1 MPAPDNIP
9 PLPQSDSSQL
19 PLVPLPPLSEPPPP
33 PSSSLPSL
41 PSSPLLSPS
50 QSSSSPPSGPASSP
64 PSGPASSPP
73 SGPASS
79 PPSGPAS
86 SPPSGPASSPPSGPA
101 SSPPSGPASSPPLSL
116 QSSPLPPGPPPA
128 ISPSPPPLLVRPSPP
143 LPGRPLFSPPLSPP
157 QRPASLSLPDPQL
170 FPPPSPPFITPVA
183 SISYYSPP
191 PSPPSGPSPL
201 LPAALSAAPPAA
213 PQHQQIVGAISTPLY
228 FTTALIG
235 ADYTQISG
243 SSTSLSAFNASFTAA
258 TAAALGV
265 STHQISV
272 ISISPGSVIVNAS
285 VSSVAGYY
293 DDTAPYSSSSS
304 SNTSSTLPASSASS
318 SPALPTIGIQVIQA
332 ALEAYQS
339 DPVATLGTSSFMI
352 KYGVTSVQISSPPAP
367 EKLGGAAAAPSPPG
381 SSRSGVSGATSVS
394 YATIGIVV
402 GLGIGVIS
410 LLVAA
415 VVIWKRRHQ
424 LAAAH
429 YGDAVGGQAG
439 DFANAPLGGLPEYSV
454 QAAVDSFSR
463 VVLGGNSH
471 QQQHHD
477 EPLSKE
483 SSTSSTVPDSS
494 ATSGPGLHTGRMHH
508 MMGGRESSSS
518 GGGTCIVLANGAPG
532 ITKGGGHNTNNTTKL
547 ISLKCSSAIS
557 DGGPIA
563 AVEAIHQLEAD
574 DIEAGMVATGAC
586 SDVKMIVPAT
596 AGSSHSSGHYP
607 VVSLSSAGPINNPVF
622 LLTGSRNR
630 DRRGKHNQQ
639 VIALSADHH
648 DPSMVIEDLKMSHS
662 ANCKV
667 SCNEEPNQ
675 LASPAMTDAK
685 AVKIMG
691 IKCQSSSALPA
702 SQKPTSGKRGSD
714 NHHDNDRKVL
724 PERFGGVSTAV
735 QPAAVVNSGGTSN
748 SSSSALGCGFSGFSG
763 AGPSHCFPA
772 GGSSGEQQQPS
783 AGSIFSA
790 VQAVASTI
798 PLIQACIAVA
808 NQAIAAADR
817 VVANHARCE
826 RLAIRINNLL
836 PALRALHRKMEND
849 PGSSEADEHLNK
861 HLGSISRVL
870 VRCKDCITRWTQD
883 PKSKLKVL
891 ANMFSS
897 SEFQQEF
904 LDLNS
909 SISDAV
915 LDLNLSVQLIK
926 GAGVFSMLET
936 PSTTEKIEAG
946 QQYQLDLQRDLDQFA
961 ELISREGGWKGL
973 SREDQRAVADFY
985 KSKGLDLDDILSQ
998 TESHARADMVSKKV
1012 DDLMYILWEDIK
1024 APRNNA
1030 TTSGGGGGQRSLA
1043 TTANGTAGSSD
1054 QQLEFIGQG
1063 GYGKVYR
1070 GRWQGQ
1076 DVAVKKMEF
1085 ATSSKAKEELS
1096 REAYI
1101 MSTCTHPHIAKC
1113 FGLSTEPSTGVPALV
1128 MKYYPR
1134 GTLLEVLQE
1143 AGPGELTTV
1152 LKLRMALNVARGMAY
1167 LHCRPNERVVHGDL
1181 KTANLL
1187 VDTEYDVYITDFGLA
1202 KMQTITRTLGSKSS
1216 ARSVLYTPPE
1226 VLEDPNS
1233 LRAAS
1238 GDVYAFAM
1246 VLLELFTRKMP
1257 FSGANEGQIWQW
1269 VVHGKR
1275 PSIPVSTAPSTISIT
1290 SQQQEV
1296 LQMKSCNIAAVLN
1309 DEANGLLGGRS
1320 CNSLAEACGQEC
1332 QNLLALSRDMNSCR
1346 GRQLDVINQQSM
1358 PSQSSKVNVQ
1368 SNTSRPEATA
1378 AKAASTTSNPN
1389 DGVRRVERFN
1399 DRDMVPLSVA
1409 SLIKRCWSQ
1418 APNNRPTF
1426 QAISAELIAVVRELA
1441 LEDDMEIL

>member
-1 MPAPDNIP
+1 MHPSPQ
-9 PLPQSDSSQL
+9 LPQLHWES
-19 PLVPLPPLSEPPPP
+19 PPIRS
-33 PSSSLPSL
+33 
-41 PSSPLLSPS
+41 LLS
-50 QSSSSPPSGPASSP
+50 AS
-64 PSGPASSPP
+64 A
-73 SGPASS
+73 
-79 PPSGPAS
+79 
-86 SPPSGPASSPPSGPA
+86 
-101 SSPPSGPASSPPLSL
+101 L
-116 QSSPLPPGPPPA
+116 
-128 ISPSPPPLLVRPSPP
+128 
-143 LPGRPLFSPPLSPP
+143 
-157 QRPASLSLPDPQL
+157 DP
-170 FPPPSPPFITPVA
+170 
-183 SISYYSPP
+183 Y
-191 PSPPSGPSPL
+191 
-201 LPAALSAAPPAA
+201 
-213 PQHQQIVGAISTPLY
+213 
-228 FTTALIG
+228 
-235 ADYTQISG
+235 
-243 SSTSLSAFNASFTAA
+243 
-258 TAAALGV
+258 
-265 STHQISV
+265 
-272 ISISPGSVIVNAS
+272 
-285 VSSVAGYY
+285 
-293 DDTAPYSSSSS
+293 SSSS
-304 SNTSSTLPASSASS
+304 SNTSTLPASSYSSASS

-339 DPVATLGTSSFMI
+339 NPVATLGTSFMT
-352 KYGVTSVQISSPPAP
+352 KYGVTSVQVVPAVAASGISTSISPPPSSQISSPPAP
-367 EKLGGAAAAPSPPG
+367 EQLGGGGAAAALSSPPG
-381 SSRSGVSGATSVS
+381 SSRSGATSVS
-394 YATIGIVV
+394 YATIGIIV

-424 LAAAH
+424 LAAN
-429 YGDAVGGQAG
+429 YGDADGGQAG
-439 DFANAPLGGLPEYSV
+439 DYFANAPLGGLPEYSV

-471 QQQHHD
+471 NQQQHHD

-483 SSTSSTVPDSS
+483 SSTSSTSSTVPDSS
-494 ATSGPGLHTGRMHH
+494 ATSCPGLHTGRM
-508 MMGGRESSSS
+508 MGGREASSS

-532 ITKGGGHNTNNTTKL
+532 IRKGGGHNTNNTTKL
-547 ISLKCSSAIS
+547 ISLKRSIAIS

-563 AVEAIHQLEAD
+563 AVEAKHQLEAD
-574 DIEAGMVATGAC
+574 DIEAGIVATGAC

-596 AGSSHSSGHYP
+596 AGSSSHSSGHYP
-607 VVSLSSAGPINNPVF
+607 AVSLSSAGPINNPVF

-630 DRRGKHNQQ
+630 DRQGKHYNQQ

-648 DPSMVIEDLKMSHS
+648 DPSIVIEDLKMSHS

-724 PERFGGVSTAV
+724 LPERFGGVSTAV

-748 SSSSALGCGFSGFSG
+748 SSSSALGFSG
-763 AGPSHCFPA
+763 AGTSHCFPA

-849 PGSSEADEHLNK
+849 PGSSEADEHLSK

-909 SISDAV
+909 SLSDAV
-915 LDLNLSVQLIK
+915 LDMNLSVQLIK

-1024 APRNNA
+1024 APRSSA

-1202 KMQTITRTLGSKSS
+1202 RMQTVTRTLGSKSS

-1296 LQMKSCNIAAVLN
+1296 LHMKSCNSAAVLN
-1309 DEANGLLGGRS
+1309 DEANGGGCS

-1378 AKAASTTSNPN
+1378 AKAASTTRNPN
-1389 DGVRRVERFN
+1389 DGARRVESFN
-1399 DRDMVPLSVA
+1399 DHDMVPLSVA

-1418 APNNRPTF
+1418 APNDRPTF